1 MISYGLDLG
10 ELIMQ
15 DIWLF
20 WTFHAYNST
29 LFFPTQPMCT
39 LINSLGLYLLDLGDP
54 GLTKGA
60 SGVFFLFWLSYE
72 HLLPP

>member
-10 ELIMQ
+10 GLIQQ

-20 WTFHAYNST
+20 WHVHTYNNALFWST
-29 LFFPTQPMCT
+29 YPMCT
-39 LINSLGLYLLDLGDP
+39 LINALGCYLHDLGDP
-54 GLTKGA
+54 GLTKCVN
-60 SGVFFLFWLSYE
+60 GVFGLFWLSYE